1 MRRRRHVVKFSPV
14 HRVNLFRCV
23 TIVVDGRR
31 AGRLVWSEL
40 KQAWVCRGIDGR
52 PPLTDESWSR
62 VELADAKASI
72 RAGIAAFM
80 KGVELAEETPRLR
93 QEGANRDAARDR
105 D

>member
-1 MRRRRHVVKFSPV
+1 MRKRRRIVKFSPV

-23 TIVVDGRR
+23 TIAVNGRR

-40 KQAWVCRGIDGR
+40 KRAWVCRGIDGR

-62 VELADAKASI
+62 DSLAAAKASI
-72 RAGIAAFM
+72 RAGIDAFM
-80 KGVELAEETPRLR
+80 KGVE
-93 QEGANRDAARDR
+93 QEGAKRDAARER